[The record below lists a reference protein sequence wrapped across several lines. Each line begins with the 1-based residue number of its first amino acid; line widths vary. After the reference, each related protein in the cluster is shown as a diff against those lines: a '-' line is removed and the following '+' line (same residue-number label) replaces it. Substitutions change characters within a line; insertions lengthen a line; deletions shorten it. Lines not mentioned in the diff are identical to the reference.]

1 MDNLA
6 YLRDIIVI
14 LGLAVVIVTIFHRF
28 KLPSIAGFI
37 LAGIFAGPQGFGL
50 VNDIHQVEIF
60 AEIGVALL
68 LFGIGLELSLEK
80 LRRLWKLVLAGG
92 FLQVGLSISAAFIV
106 SKLWDLP
113 NNTAIFIGFLV
124 ALSSTAIVL
133 RELQQRGEVDAPHGR
148 LTLGILVFQD
158 FSVIPMILVIPLLS
172 GAGSSTGDLLSA
184 LVRACIIIVGVL
196 FAARII
202 IPRVLNIIARTRQR
216 HLFIMAVFLICIG
229 TAWIISS
236 AGVSLAIG
244 AFLAGLIVAE
254 SEYRHQAL
262 ADLIPFREVFA
273 SFFFVSVG
281 MLLAPGI
288 IIENIILILVL
299 LVAIMTGKFVIVLI
313 TAAIIRMPLR
323 VCLMAAISLA
333 QVGEF
338 SLILSHAAQG
348 TGLLEK
354 SLETNLISAAILS
367 MFITPFAMSL
377 SPYIAARAGRFRVLS
392 RLLKVAATKD
402 AFDDVRTIRN
412 HIIVGG
418 YGFAGQELS
427 QTLDECGIRYIIV
440 DLNVENV
447 WRASHKG
454 RLAYFGDIT
463 SPEVLERLGIMHA
476 KELVVLINDP
486 GAAERAVKVAR
497 SLVQNL
503 YIVVRTS
510 YLLDIEPLLASGADE
525 VIPAER
531 EAAVE
536 VASLLLNRYKIEPR
550 QIAKHCS
557 RIRSRHEENDEDM

>member
-1 MDNLA
+1 MDNLG
-6 YLRDIIVI
+6 YLRDIVVI
-14 LGLAVVIVTIFHRF
+14 LSLAIVIVTVFHRF

-37 LAGIFAGPQGFGL
+37 LAGIFVGPQGLGL
-50 VNDIHQVEIF
+50 VNDIHQVEIL

-80 LRRLWKLVLAGG
+80 LRRIWKLVLAGG
-92 FLQVGLSISAAFIV
+92 FLQVGLSISVAFVV
-106 SKLWDLP
+106 SKFWGLP
-113 NNTAIFIGFLV
+113 NNTAIFIGFLI

-133 RELQQRGEVDAPHGR
+133 RGLQQRGEVDAPHGR

-172 GAGSSTGDLLSA
+172 SPDSSAGDLLSA
-184 LVRACIIIVGVL
+184 LMWACIIVVGVL

-202 IPRVLNIIARTRQR
+202 IPRVLNVIARTRQR
-216 HLFIMAVFLICIG
+216 HLFIMTVFIICIG

-236 AGVSLAIG
+236 LGVSLAIG

-262 ADLIPFREVFA
+262 SDLIPFREVFA
-273 SFFFVSVG
+273 SLFFVSVG

-288 IIENIILILVL
+288 IIENIILILIL
-299 LVAIMTGKFVIVLI
+299 LATIILGKFVVVFI
-313 TAAIIRMPLR
+313 TAMIIRLPLR
-323 VCLMAAISLA
+323 VCLLAAISLA

-338 SLILSHAAQG
+338 SLVLSHAAHG

-367 MFITPFAMSL
+367 MFMTPFAMSL
-377 SPYIAARAGRFRVLS
+377 GPHLAAGVGRLRFLTG
-392 RLLKVAATKD
+392 LLKVATAED
-402 AFDDVRTIRN
+402 AVDDVRTMHN
-412 HIIVGG
+412 HVIVGG

-427 QTLDECGIRYIIV
+427 QALDECGIPYVIV
-440 DLNVENV
+440 DLNIENV
-447 WRASHKG
+447 RKAVNKG
-454 RLAYFGDIT
+454 RHAYFGDIT
-463 SPEVLERLGIMHA
+463 SHEVLKRLRVAHA
-476 KELVVLINDP
+476 KEFILLINDP
-486 GAAERAVKVAR
+486 GAAERAVKIAR
-497 SLVQNL
+497 SIAPNL
-503 YIVVRTS
+503 YIVVRTY
-510 YLLDIEPLLASGADE
+510 YLLDIEPLLTVGADE

-536 VASLLLNRYKIEPR
+536 VASSLLNRHQVEPR
-550 QIAKHCS
+550 QIAKHCT